1 MTSFDFEVILLVMAT
16 QINRAKRTGINSKTV
31 KSLNIGEFHIS
42 LAIYIDPSGQSN
54 MLHNLVGILF
64 SLVYPHCQ
72 ILMHICD
79 QLGVPFNDKKTV

>member
-54 MLHNLVGILF
+54 ILHNLVGCF
-64 SLVYPHCQ
+64 PSCQ
-72 ILMHICD
+72 FVVRWLHLKSKIVLE
-79 QLGVPFNDKKTV
+79 